1 MAIAYFIPDQAQLLA
16 RSNQQSAQQA
26 AASTGAVPQQP
37 GQQPGQQAGQQ
48 QAGQQ
53 APQPQTSQQRQQRPQ
68 FRANISV
75 PLGRQQGAMS
85 MSEFGCWDLL
95 AQIFCYALRIY
106 SYNSSQRR
114 PTVIQISFEIRSGGQ
129 EEEQQ
134 QEEDQEE
141 HQADATDATG
151 KGN

>member
-16 RSNQQSAQQA
+16 RSYQQNAQQA
-26 AASTGAVPQQP
+26 TASQRTSSATPT
-37 GQQPGQQAGQQ
+37 QQPGQQAQQ
-48 QAGQQ
+48 QQPAQEPQQ
-53 APQPQTSQQRQQRPQ
+53 QQQRQPHRPQ

-75 PLGRQQGAMS
+75 PLGRQQGSMT

-114 PTVIQISFEIRSGGQ
+114 PTVIQISFEISGGSQ
-129 EEEQQ
+129 
-134 QEEDQEE
+134 DS
-141 HQADATDATG
+141 DDDDVTDASAS
-151 KGN
+151 KDN

>member
-16 RSNQQSAQQA
+16 RSNQQHGQQTATNLRTTATPA
-26 AASTGAVPQQP
+26 APPQQ
-37 GQQPGQQAGQQ
+37 QHQSQQ
-48 QAGQQ
+48 QQQ
-53 APQPQTSQQRQQRPQ
+53 QHRPQ

-75 PLGRQQGAMS
+75 PLGSQQGSMT

-114 PTVIQISFEIRSGGQ
+114 PTVIQISFEISSGSQ
-129 EEEQQ
+129 NN
-134 QEEDQEE
+134 ED
-141 HQADATDATG
+141 DDVTDANS
-151 KGN
+151 KEN

>member
-16 RSNQQSAQQA
+16 RSYQQNAQQA
-26 AASTGAVPQQP
+26 ATSQRTSSATPT
-37 GQQPGQQAGQQ
+37 QQPGQQAQQPPTQEHQQ
-48 QAGQQ
+48 QPRQ
-53 APQPQTSQQRQQRPQ
+53 APHRPQ

-75 PLGRQQGAMS
+75 PLGRQQGSMT

-114 PTVIQISFEIRSGGQ
+114 PTVIQISFEISGGSQ
-129 EEEQQ
+129 
-134 QEEDQEE
+134 DS
-141 HQADATDATG
+141 DDDVTDASAS
-151 KGN
+151 KDN

>member
-16 RSNQQSAQQA
+16 RSYQQNAQQA
-26 AASTGAVPQQP
+26 ATSQRTSSATPT
-37 GQQPGQQAGQQ
+37 QQPGQQAQQ
-48 QAGQQ
+48 QPAQEQQQQEPRQ
-53 APQPQTSQQRQQRPQ
+53 APHRPQ

-75 PLGRQQGAMS
+75 PLGRQQGSMT

-114 PTVIQISFEIRSGGQ
+114 PTVIQISFEISGGSQ
-129 EEEQQ
+129 
-134 QEEDQEE
+134 DS
-141 HQADATDATG
+141 DDDVTDASAS
-151 KGN
+151 KDN

>member
-16 RSNQQSAQQA
+16 GSYQQNGQQA
-26 AASTGAVPQQP
+26 ATSPRTTATPAAAPQQP
-37 GQQPGQQAGQQ
+37 QPSQQ
-48 QAGQQ
+48 QQQ
-53 APQPQTSQQRQQRPQ
+53 QHQQQQHRPQ

-75 PLGRQQGAMS
+75 PLGSQQGSMT

-114 PTVIQISFEIRSGGQ
+114 PTVIQISFEISSGSQ
-129 EEEQQ
+129 NND
-134 QEEDQEE
+134 ED
-141 HQADATDATG
+141 DVTDATS
-151 KGN
+151 KEN

>member
-16 RSNQQSAQQA
+16 RSYQQNAQQA
-26 AASTGAVPQQP
+26 ATSQRTSSATPT
-37 GQQPGQQAGQQ
+37 QQPGQQAPRQPAQEQQ
-48 QAGQQ
+48 QQ
-53 APQPQTSQQRQQRPQ
+53 QQRQQHPRPQ

-75 PLGRQQGAMS
+75 PLGRQQGSMT

-114 PTVIQISFEIRSGGQ
+114 PTVIQISFEISGGSQ
-129 EEEQQ
+129 
-134 QEEDQEE
+134 DP
-141 HQADATDATG
+141 DSDDDVTDASAS
-151 KGN
+151 KDN

>member
-16 RSNQQSAQQA
+16 RSYQQNAQQPA
-26 AASTGAVPQQP
+26 ATSQRTSSSARPT
-37 GQQPGQQAGQQ
+37 QQPGQQAQQ
-48 QAGQQ
+48 QPAQEQRQQ
-53 APQPQTSQQRQQRPQ
+53 QQQQRQSQHRPQ

-75 PLGRQQGAMS
+75 PLGRQQGSMT

-114 PTVIQISFEIRSGGQ
+114 PTVIQISFEISGQ
-129 EEEQQ
+129 
-134 QEEDQEE
+134 DS
-141 HQADATDATG
+141 DDDVTDASSAS
-151 KGN
+151 KDN

>member
-16 RSNQQSAQQA
+16 GSYQQNGQQA
-26 AASTGAVPQQP
+26 ATSPRTTATPSAAPQQP
-37 GQQPGQQAGQQ
+37 QPSQQ
-48 QAGQQ
+48 QQQ
-53 APQPQTSQQRQQRPQ
+53 QHQQQQHRPQ

-75 PLGRQQGAMS
+75 PLGSQQGSMT

-114 PTVIQISFEIRSGGQ
+114 PTVIQISFEISSGSQ
-129 EEEQQ
+129 NND
-134 QEEDQEE
+134 ED
-141 HQADATDATG
+141 DVTDATS
-151 KGN
+151 KEN

>member
-1 MAIAYFIPDQAQLLA
+1 MAIAYYIPDQAQLLA
-16 RSNQQSAQQA
+16 RSNQQSAQDQRTSATPA
-26 AASTGAVPQQP
+26 AAPQQP
-37 GQQPGQQAGQQ
+37 QQ
-48 QAGQQ
+48 QQHRQQ
-53 APQPQTSQQRQQRPQ
+53 QQQRPH

-75 PLGRQQGAMS
+75 PLGRQQGAMT

-114 PTVIQISFEIRSGGQ
+114 PTVIQISFEISSGSQ
-129 EEEQQ
+129 SQDD
-134 QEEDQEE
+134 EDV
-141 HQADATDATG
+141 TDAPP

>member
-37 GQQPGQQAGQQ
+37 GQQAGQQ

-53 APQPQTSQQRQQRPQ
+53 AEQPQTSQQRQQRPQ

-129 EEEQQ
+129 EEQQ
-134 QEEDQEE
+134 QEE

>member
-16 RSNQQSAQQA
+16 GSYQQNGQQA
-26 AASTGAVPQQP
+26 ATSPRTTATPAPPPQQP
-37 GQQPGQQAGQQ
+37 QASQQ
-48 QAGQQ
+48 QQQ
-53 APQPQTSQQRQQRPQ
+53 HRPQ

-75 PLGRQQGAMS
+75 PLGSQQGSMT

-114 PTVIQISFEIRSGGQ
+114 PTVIQISFEISSGIQ
-129 EEEQQ
+129 NNDDDDE
-134 QEEDQEE
+134 
-141 HQADATDATG
+141 TDATA
-151 KGN
+151 KEN

>member
-16 RSNQQSAQQA
+16 RSYQQNAQQA
-26 AASTGAVPQQP
+26 TTTSQRTSSATSTQQT
-37 GQQPGQQAGQQ
+37 GQQAQPSQEQPAQQ
-48 QAGQQ
+48 H
-53 APQPQTSQQRQQRPQ
+53 QRQSQHRPQ

-75 PLGRQQGAMS
+75 PLGRQQGSMT

-114 PTVIQISFEIRSGGQ
+114 PTVIQISFEISGGSL
-129 EEEQQ
+129 
-134 QEEDQEE
+134 DQ
-141 HQADATDATG
+141 DSDDDVTDATAS
-151 KGN
+151 KDN

>member
-16 RSNQQSAQQA
+16 RSYQQSGQQA
-26 AASTGAVPQQP
+26 ATSPRTTATPAAPPQQP
-37 GQQPGQQAGQQ
+37 QQSQQ
-48 QAGQQ
+48 QQQ
-53 APQPQTSQQRQQRPQ
+53 QQQQHPQ

-75 PLGRQQGAMS
+75 PLGSQQGSMT

-114 PTVIQISFEIRSGGQ
+114 PTVIQISFEISSGSQ
-129 EEEQQ
+129 
-134 QEEDQEE
+134 DN
-141 HQADATDATG
+141 DDDDVTDATS
-151 KGN
+151 KEN

>member
-26 AASTGAVPQQP
+26 AAASAGAVPQQQQQQQQ
-37 GQQPGQQAGQQ
+37 QQPRQ
-48 QAGQQ
+48 
-53 APQPQTSQQRQQRPQ
+53 PQPQTSQQQQQQQQRPQ

-114 PTVIQISFEIRSGGQ
+114 PTVIQISFEIRSGS
-129 EEEQQ
+129 QQ
-134 QEEDQEE
+134 QEQAPDS
-141 HQADATDATG
+141 QADVTDATG

>member
-16 RSNQQSAQQA
+16 GSYQQNSQQA
-26 AASTGAVPQQP
+26 TTSPRTTATPAAPPQQP
-37 GQQPGQQAGQQ
+37 QSSQQ
-48 QAGQQ
+48 QHQQ
-53 APQPQTSQQRQQRPQ
+53 QQHRPQ

-75 PLGRQQGAMS
+75 PLGSQQGSMT

-114 PTVIQISFEIRSGGQ
+114 PTVIQISFEISSGSQ
-129 EEEQQ
+129 NN
-134 QEEDQEE
+134 D
-141 HQADATDATG
+141 DDDVTDASS
-151 KGN
+151 KEN

>member
-1 MAIAYFIPDQAQLLA
+1 MAIAYYIPDQAQLLA
-16 RSNQQSAQQA
+16 RSNQQSAQDQRTSATPA
-26 AASTGAVPQQP
+26 AAPQQP
-37 GQQPGQQAGQQ
+37 QQAQQ
-48 QAGQQ
+48 QQQ
-53 APQPQTSQQRQQRPQ
+53 QQHRQQQQQRPH

-75 PLGRQQGAMS
+75 PLGRQQGAMT

-114 PTVIQISFEIRSGGQ
+114 PTVIQISFEISSGSQ
-129 EEEQQ
+129 SQDD
-134 QEEDQEE
+134 EDV
-141 HQADATDATG
+141 TDAPQ

>member
-16 RSNQQSAQQA
+16 RSNQQNGQQA
-26 AASTGAVPQQP
+26 ATSPRTTATPAAPPQQP
-37 GQQPGQQAGQQ
+37 QHSPQQ
-48 QAGQQ
+48 QQQ
-53 APQPQTSQQRQQRPQ
+53 QHRPQ

-75 PLGRQQGAMS
+75 PLGSQQGSMT

-114 PTVIQISFEIRSGGQ
+114 PTVIQISFEISSGSQ
-129 EEEQQ
+129 NN
-134 QEEDQEE
+134 D
-141 HQADATDATG
+141 DDDDTSF
-151 KGN
+151 KLIK

>member
-26 AASTGAVPQQP
+26 AAALAGAVPQQQQQ
-37 GQQPGQQAGQQ
+37 QQPRQ
-48 QAGQQ
+48 
-53 APQPQTSQQRQQRPQ
+53 PQPQTSQQQQQQQQRPQ

-114 PTVIQISFEIRSGGQ
+114 PTVIQISFEIRSGS
-129 EEEQQ
+129 QQ
-134 QEEDQEE
+134 QEQAPDT
-141 HQADATDATG
+141 QADATDATR